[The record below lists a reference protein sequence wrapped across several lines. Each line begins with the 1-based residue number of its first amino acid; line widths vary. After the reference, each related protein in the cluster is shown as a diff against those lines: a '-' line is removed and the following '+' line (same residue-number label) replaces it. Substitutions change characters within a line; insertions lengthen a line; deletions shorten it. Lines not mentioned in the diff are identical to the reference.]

1 MEDIPQPVDEAYSP
15 GDEVRVYLGPDDP
28 DGEHHGRAGT
38 VVDVLE
44 DSLAEETERNLD
56 SYSYRIEVDGR
67 ELDVWFRHR
76 DLVPVTG
83 CR

>member
-1 MEDIPQPVDEAYSP
+1 MEDIPQTADEPYSR

-28 DGEHHGRAGT
+28 DSRHHGKTGT

-67 ELDVWFRHR
+67 ELDVRFRHR
-76 DLVPVTG
+76 DLVPETG
-83 CR
+83 